1 MPLTVSEI
9 ARRLARPERQT
20 TLRERIRHWT
30 REGLVHPIGE
40 KNPGTGRHRLY
51 EESVLVDVAI
61 LNALAG
67 LGVQVRN
74 LSAVL
79 DRANE
84 LIEEHAKQEFKEG
97 AKIYLVIS
105 YAPEFDEATVSVE
118 AAQRRAGRKY
128 RRKGL
133 HWMYAEPW
141 AVASLYI
148 NITRIYETI
157 EAGTLTA
164 RRSR

>member
-1 MPLTVSEI
+1 MPFTVSEI
-9 ARRLARPERQT
+9 ARRLASPERQT

-74 LSAVL
+74 LNEVL

-84 LIEEHAKQEFKEG
+84 LIKEEAKHPKEIRE
-97 AKIYLVIS
+97 AERIYLVIS
-105 YAPEFDEATVSVE
+105 YTPDFDKSTISVE
-118 AAQRRAGRKY
+118 IALPRAGRKN

-133 HWMYAEPW
+133 HWICAEPF

-148 NITRIYETI
+148 NITRIYKTI
-157 EAGTLTA
+157 AAEK
-164 RRSR
+164 

>member
-1 MPLTVSEI
+1 MPFTVSEI
-9 ARRLARPERQT
+9 ARRLASPERQT

-40 KNPGTGRHRLY
+40 KNPGTGRHRFY
-51 EESVLVDVAI
+51 KESVLVDVAI

-74 LSAVL
+74 LNAVL

-84 LIEEHAKQEFKEG
+84 LIKEEANQPKEIREG
-97 AKIYLVIS
+97 AHIYLVIS
-105 YAPEFDEATVSVE
+105 YAPEFDDTTVSVE
-118 AAQRRAGRKY
+118 SAGPRRGRKN

-133 HWMYAEPW
+133 HWICAQPSS
-141 AVASLYI
+141 VASLYL
-148 NITRIYETI
+148 NITRIYEI
-157 EAGTLTA
+157 IAAGM
-164 RRSR
+164 